1 MDKNIIVNR
10 KVYWRIK
17 SLLFIITARA
27 IMTYVI

>member
-17 SLLFIITARA
+17 SLLFIITVIA
-27 IMTYVI
+27 IITYVI